1 MIKVMEDKVRSK
13 SLEDG
18 KEPEFYDKIVDNNPI
33 IEDNVISN
41 FAQEI
46 SQIPTPSFDLS
57 NTHTFKTK
65 NSEVQTIKQAIKKLN
80 EGLAEFKELFKD
92 YLYDSYV
99 LEEYDIQISNNSICV
114 YADTFYVETINKIN
128 KLSEQWCITSAT
140 GDGYNL
146 MLRIDMEDIL

>member
-33 IEDNVISN
+33 MEDNVISN

-57 NTHTFKTK
+57 NIQSFKAK
-65 NSEVQTIKQAIKKLN
+65 NSEVQTIKQAIKKLD

-128 KLSEQWCITSAT
+128 NLSEQWCITSAT
-140 GDGYNL
+140 GDGYDL